1 MADLVE
7 EKQHARLSPSSS
19 KRWMT
24 CPGSVKFIESLNIV
38 DKPSKYAAE
47 GTVAHE
53 VHELCLLKKLPAS
66 KFLGRTIS
74 SDGMKFKVN
83 QNMVDAVQLS
93 LDYIWNRVD
102 ELEFEGYRVEL
113 KVEVRASLEFMDIPG
128 LDGGTS
134 DLVIIAWDGD
144 NIAVIEIFDYKHGA
158 GVAVEVE
165 NNTQALSYA
174 LGVCAYYQVKED
186 TPVIITISQ
195 PRAFHP
201 DGRIRDWKIEAGDVL
216 KWMEEELRPKAL
228 ATLEEN
234 ANLVASDEGC
244 RFCNAAGQCPK
255 LYNRV
260 QEVAMIDFDT
270 VDDLVSLPPI
280 NTLTD
285 SQKLF
290 IVENADTIRSF
301 LSSVENQVREDMN
314 LGSSNYSSALKLVRK
329 STHRKFTE
337 DAFDEIASPLFDYLE
352 EEDLYEKK
360 PRSLTEI
367 ERRLKKLAGKE
378 AANIMIEITTKPEGE
393 LVVAPITDHRKAEEA
408 SITSDFT
415 GL

>member
-53 VHELCLLKKLPAS
+53 VHELCLVKKLPAS

-93 LDYIWNRVD
+93 LDYIWDRVD

-113 KVEVRASLEFMDIPG
+113 KVEVRASLEFMGIPG

-201 DGRIRDWKIEAGDVL
+201 DGRIRDWKIEASDVL
-216 KWMEEELRPKAL
+216 EWMEEELRPKAL

-290 IVENADTIRSF
+290 IVENANTIRSF

-314 LGSSNYSSALKLVRK
+314 LGSKDYSSALKLVRK

-352 EEDLYEKK
+352 GEGRYGKE
-360 PRSLTEI
+360 PRSFTEI
-367 ERRLKKLAGKE
+367 
-378 AANIMIEITTKPEGE
+378 
-393 LVVAPITDHRKAEEA
+393 
-408 SITSDFT
+408 
-415 GL
+415 

>member
-93 LDYIWNRVD
+93 LDYIWDRVE

-113 KVEVRASLEFMDIPG
+113 KVEVRASLEFMGIPG

-144 NIAVIEIFDYKHGA
+144 NIAVIEVFDYKHGA

-201 DGRIRDWKIEAGDVL
+201 DGRIRGWKIEACDVL
-216 KWMEEELRPKAL
+216 EWMEEELRPKAL
-228 ATLEEN
+228 ATLEED

-244 RFCNAAGQCPK
+244 RFCNASGQCPK

-270 VDDLVSLPPI
+270 VDDLVSLPPV

-290 IVENADTIRSF
+290 IVENANTIRSF

-314 LGSSNYSSALKLVRK
+314 LGGKDYSSALKLVRK

-378 AANIMIEITTKPEGE
+378 AANIMTEITTKPEGE